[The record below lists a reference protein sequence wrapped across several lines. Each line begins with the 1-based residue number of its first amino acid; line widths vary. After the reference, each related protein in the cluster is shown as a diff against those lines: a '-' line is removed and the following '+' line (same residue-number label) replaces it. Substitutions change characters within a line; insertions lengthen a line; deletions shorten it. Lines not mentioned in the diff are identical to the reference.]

1 MVSDAGLLFFPSP
14 RWHYTWSSNCRHFLK
29 NFLYPSALTSDQSS
43 HHFTRKSLSNCCS
56 LCRPDFSAGL
66 VSWVFSPMNLFNFRS
81 VPWPRTLLAVQL
93 WEIKYFSKVKKGPKL
108 GNIVCLLLPFFG
120 QTSSSVQSNTPV
132 MNLIRIWETAYLSI
146 FLILSDWWLMVR

>member
-1 MVSDAGLLFFPSP
+1 MVSDAGLLLFPCP

-43 HHFTRKSLSNCCS
+43 HHFTRKSLCNCCS

-66 VSWVFSPMNLFNFRS
+66 VSWVFSPMNLFNFRFCPLTS
-81 VPWPRTLLAVQL
+81 YAAGSATVRNQ
-93 WEIKYFSKVKKGPKL
+93 IFFKGKKGAKT
-108 GNIVCLLLPFFG
+108 GQHCLSVASFF